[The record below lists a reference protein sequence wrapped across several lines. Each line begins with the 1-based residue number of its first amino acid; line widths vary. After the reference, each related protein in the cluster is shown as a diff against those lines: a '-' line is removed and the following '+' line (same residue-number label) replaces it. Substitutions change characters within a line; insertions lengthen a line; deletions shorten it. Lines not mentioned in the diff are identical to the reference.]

1 MCAIPFIC
9 LLSQQSVKEKK
20 QRKKKLAT
28 KKNQQILFFF
38 GCVQQNVVLRAFN
51 FPNKKGHLTQNY
63 GTHEKLKKGNEEH
76 YWLFKPNHP

>member
-1 MCAIPFIC
+1 MCAIPFFC

-38 GCVQQNVVLRAFN
+38 WWVQQNVVLRAFN
-51 FPNKKGHLTQNY
+51 FPNKKGRIPQNY
-63 GTHEKLKKGNEEH
+63 GTYEKMKKGNEEH
-76 YWLFKPNHP
+76 S